1 MEGLM
6 IPYTA
11 ERRPDTGVSNGT
23 LGIWLFLASEAMLFG
38 ALFSAY
44 ALLRTSATNW
54 PVSGREILGT
64 GNVVSMTLALF
75 LLTTLVRRAAR
86 AASKGRQLQLLLS
99 AGLALCFLG
108 FKALE
113 YYTKS
118 AQGLLPSSSMFLAL
132 FYTLTAFHAAHV
144 LGGLVANLWAARG
157 VWTLDEAVTLGRIKA
172 LTLYWMFVD
181 LVWIAIL
188 VAFYAL

>member
-1 MEGLM
+1 M
-6 IPYTA
+6 IPYAA

-54 PVSGREILGT
+54 PVSGRAILGT
-64 GNVVSMTLALF
+64 GNVISMTIALF
-75 LLTTLVRRAAR
+75 LLTTLVRQAAK
-86 AASKGRQLQLLLS
+86 APNKGRQLQLLLS
-99 AGLALCFLG
+99 SGLALCFLG
-108 FKALE
+108 FKTLE
-113 YYTKS
+113 YSTKS

-144 LGGLVANLWAARG
+144 LGGLVANLWTARG

-172 LTLYWMFVD
+172 LTLYWTFVD

-188 VAFYAL
+188 VAFYAN

>member
-1 MEGLM
+1 M
-6 IPYTA
+6 IPYAA

-23 LGIWLFLASEAMLFG
+23 LGIWLFLASEVMLFG

-44 ALLRTSATNW
+44 ALLRASSTNW

-64 GNVVSMTLALF
+64 QSVVSMTIALF
-75 LLTTLVRRAAR
+75 LLTIIVRQAGKGP
-86 AASKGRQLQLLLS
+86 SKGRQLRLLLS
-99 AGLALCFLG
+99 SGLALCFLG
-108 FKALE
+108 FKGLE
-113 YYTKS
+113 YSSKV

-157 VWTLDEAVTLGRIKA
+157 VSKLDEAVTLGRIKA
-172 LTLYWMFVD
+172 LGLYWTFVD
-181 LVWIAIL
+181 VVWIAIL
-188 VAFYAL
+188 VAFYAT